1 MRARSALSVLLLA
14 ACLLAGAGPARA
26 AGQPDS
32 LLRPAPQSLEYC
44 AGDKA
49 PEQLNFSVVKTSQG
63 KAFFAWGGIAAG
75 DTQNFAQALDEAG
88 PVQEVILCSPGGDLD
103 EGLNIGYLVRE
114 RKLATRLPSW
124 SYCASACNFIFMGG
138 VIRTV
143 DPGAQ
148 FLVHMFANEGG
159 DLAQMQADE
168 QADWT
173 PFGYAQRFPEAIPS
187 YDSDFDST
195 VNTYLG
201 SHSKQIQSTYNQY
214 QKANNQPSLT
224 LQDFEALPAFKSAIQ
239 GVVLRQMALVQ
250 DIKELQQGDA
260 QIAAKI
266 AEFLVKM
273 ELSLH
278 FLTAFANTPND
289 TPHTMTPAE
298 LAEYNITNTD

>member
-1 MRARSALSVLLLA
+1 MRAHRALAVLLLA
-14 ACLLAGAGPARA
+14 ACLVAGAGTVRA
-26 AGQPDS
+26 VAQS
-32 LLRPAPQSLEYC
+32 NSMLRPAPQSIEYC

-49 PEQLNFSVVKTSQG
+49 PNQLNFSVVKTSQG
-63 KAFFAWGGIAAG
+63 KAFFAWGGIASG
-75 DTQNFAQALDEAG
+75 DTQNFAQALDQAG

-114 RKLATRLPSW
+114 KKLATRLPSW
-124 SYCASACNFIFMGG
+124 TYCASACNFIFMGG

-143 DPGAQ
+143 EPGAQ

-159 DLAQMQADE
+159 ALEQIQEDE
-168 QADWT
+168 EADWT
-173 PFGYAQRFPEAIPS
+173 PFGYAQRFPEAIPN
-187 YDSDFDST
+187 YDSDFNNGL
-195 VNTYLG
+195 NTYLD

-214 QKANNQPSLT
+214 RKDNNQPSLT
-224 LQDFEALPAFKSAIQ
+224 LQDFEALPAVKSAIQ
-239 GVVLRQMALVQ
+239 DAVLRQMALVQ

-289 TPHTMTPAE
+289 APHTMTPAE